1 MLVRW
6 TSAEPTQRMID
17 RWGRLNRMFDDTFG
31 LPAGEAHARA
41 WVPAVDVA
49 EDEKSYTLALELPGV
64 RPSDVSIQVDG
75 KRLLIQG
82 EKKQQLEE
90 KTDRVHRFERSF
102 GSFQR
107 VFVLPDTV
115 DAERIDAS
123 SNDGVLTITLPKTER
138 AKAREI
144 PIRAS

>member
-6 TSAEPTQRMID
+6 ANAEPTQRTID
-17 RWGRLNRMFDDTFG
+17 GWGSLNRMFDDTFG
-31 LPAGEAHARA
+31 LPAAGSHTRA

-64 RPSDVSIQVDG
+64 KPSDLSIQIDG

-90 KTDRVHRFERSF
+90 KTDRVHRFERTF

-115 DAERIDAS
+115 DVERIDAS
-123 SNDGVLTITLPKTER
+123 ANDGVLTISLPKTER

>member
-6 TSAEPTQRMID
+6 TNAEPTQRMVD
-17 RWGRLNRMFDDTFG
+17 GWNRLNRLFDDTFG
-31 LPAGEAHARA
+31 LASEVGTRA

-49 EDEKSYTLALELPGV
+49 EDQKSYTLALELPGV
-64 RPSDVSIQVDG
+64 KAEDVSIELVDG
-75 KRLLIQG
+75 NRLSVRG

-115 DAERIDAS
+115 DGERIEARS
-123 SNDGVLTITLPKTER
+123 ENGVLTITVPKTER
-138 AKAREI
+138 AKPREI
-144 PIRAS
+144 PIRTS